1 MLHYPK
7 ILARSPVLCNPES
20 VVRDFKLI
28 RTTVFLITESGAI
41 DPGIRS
47 PDSLNAESGA
57 IDPGIRS
64 PDSLNAESGSGGV
77 SRGLGV
83 TLSATIRSR
92 PNRDTPVRTP
102 PRYGWEGLGGQG
114 RGCEWLAGLVWEVWG
129 WVANG

>member
-1 MLHYPK
+1 MALAILIPSPEYIHYHTNVH
-7 ILARSPVLCNPES
+7 I
-20 VVRDFKLI
+20 
-28 RTTVFLITESGAI
+28 GAI

-83 TLSATIRSR
+83 TLSATIRSFS
-92 PNRDTPVRTP
+92 PGSLYMYV
-102 PRYGWEGLGGQG
+102 
-114 RGCEWLAGLVWEVWG
+114 CMHACS
-129 WVANG
+129 A

>member
-20 VVRDFKLI
+20 GVRDFKLI
-28 RTTVFLITESGAI
+28 RTTVAESGAI

-64 PDSLNAESGSGGV
+64 PDSLNAESGSRGV

-83 TLSATIRSR
+83 TLSATIGTRAR
-92 PNRDTPVRTP
+92 AV
-102 PRYGWEGLGGQG
+102 
-114 RGCEWLAGLVWEVWG
+114 CC
-129 WVANG
+129 